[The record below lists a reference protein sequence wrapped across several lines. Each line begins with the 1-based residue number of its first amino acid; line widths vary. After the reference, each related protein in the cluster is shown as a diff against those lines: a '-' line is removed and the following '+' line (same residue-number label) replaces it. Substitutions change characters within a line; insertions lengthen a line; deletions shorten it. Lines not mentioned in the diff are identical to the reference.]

1 MIIKASMKSNT
12 ITSRIIVIASIIFSV
27 ILIDQ
32 MTKYYARLVLTP
44 SKPVSFLDGV
54 LELTLHKNPGAFLSL
69 GAGFSDASRFIIFA
83 IGGCLIILVGLYY
96 LLRTSDLSRATVIA
110 LSFVAGGAIGNQIDR
125 FLFHGYVTDFLF
137 LSYKSIHTGIFNI
150 ADMAVML
157 GVGMFFI
164 EAWRTSQHPAVT
176 S

>member
-1 MIIKASMKSNT
+1 MKASMKPNT
-12 ITSRIIVIASIIFSV
+12 IASRIMVITSIIAGV

-32 MTKYYARLVLTP
+32 ITKFYARLVLTP
-44 SKPVSFLDGV
+44 SKPVFFLDGI

-96 LLRTSDLSRATVIA
+96 LLRTSDLSRVTIVA
-110 LSFVAGGAIGNQIDR
+110 LSFVVGGAIGNQIDR

-137 LSYKSIHTGIFNI
+137 LSYKSIHTGIFNV

-164 EAWRTSQHPAVT
+164 EAWRSSQHPVVT
-176 S
+176 A

>member
-1 MIIKASMKSNT
+1 MKASMKPNT
-12 ITSRIIVIASIIFSV
+12 ITSRIMIIMSIVAGI

-32 MTKYYARLVLTP
+32 ISKFYARLLLDP
-44 SKPVSFLDGV
+44 SKPLTFLDGI
-54 LELTLHKNPGAFLSL
+54 LKLTLHKNPGAFLSL
-69 GAGFSDASRFIIFA
+69 GASLSDASRFIIFA

-110 LSFVAGGAIGNQIDR
+110 LSLVVGGAIGNQIDR

-137 LSYKSIHTGIFNI
+137 LSYKSIHTGIFNV

-164 EAWRTSQHPAVT
+164 EAWRTSQQAVAT
-176 S
+176 T